1 MSVQIKKNNIIM
13 TRGDTLRLKIEI
25 YGSDEKGNLI
35 KYIPIEEDKIR
46 FALKEKYSDEYPL
59 ILKEIPWDTMILHLL
74 PEDTKKLKQPAEYV
88 YDIQIT
94 LSDGTV
100 NTFIDKARLQRR
112 YINEQRK
119 FYNSWNIIRFIK
131 E

>member
-100 NTFIDKARLQRR
+100 NTFIDKARLRLT
-112 YINEQRK
+112 E
-119 FYNSWNIIRFIK
+119 
-131 E
+131 EVH